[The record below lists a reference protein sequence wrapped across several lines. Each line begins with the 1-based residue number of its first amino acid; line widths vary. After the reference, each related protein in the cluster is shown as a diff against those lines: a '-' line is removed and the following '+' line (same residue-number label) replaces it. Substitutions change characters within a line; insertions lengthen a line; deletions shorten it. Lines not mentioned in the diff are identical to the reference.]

1 MEDFTNN
8 VVLGYLF
15 GKTPYEGS
23 VAIRQNFNGGETDY
37 YLGIIIVKP
46 SPRKMT
52 TIGTTLT
59 EL

>member
-15 GKTPYEGS
+15 GKTPYKGS

-37 YLGIIIVKP
+37 YLRIIIAKP
-46 SPRKMT
+46 S
-52 TIGTTLT
+52 L
-59 EL
+59 